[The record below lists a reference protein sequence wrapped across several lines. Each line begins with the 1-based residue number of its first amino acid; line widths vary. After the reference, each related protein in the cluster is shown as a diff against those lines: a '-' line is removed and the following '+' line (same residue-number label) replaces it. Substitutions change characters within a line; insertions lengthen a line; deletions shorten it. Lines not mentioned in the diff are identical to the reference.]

1 MGHDNQAGKS
11 LDPLSSM
18 KNTQGAQRL
27 TAALGL
33 NQRDVL
39 SLVGGG
45 GKTSLMFLLAET
57 LRAGGHRVITT
68 TTTKIFEPKA
78 DQTPCLCLGEPQEV
92 VLGRVDRWRHVTVAS
107 HRVSHG
113 KLQGI
118 TAQAVDALWK
128 SGRVD
133 YIINEADGAAQRPLK
148 APESYEPVIPA
159 CTSVVVALVGA
170 EAFAGRLD
178 EDTVFRSRIFSRLTG
193 LPLDAPLTY
202 EAIALIFVHEAGL
215 AKGAPGSARIV
226 PFVNK
231 TDLDHGLERG
241 REFAKVLLNVAD
253 PRIDRVVLGC
263 LQADPPIADVVFS

>member
-1 MGHDNQAGKS
+1 MGRNEQPRKS

-18 KNTQGAQRL
+18 RSTENPRRL

-33 NQRDVL
+33 NQREVL

-57 LRAGGHRVITT
+57 LRASGHRVITT
-68 TTTKIFEPKA
+68 TTTKIFEPGA

-92 VLGRVDRWRHVTVAS
+92 VLDHVDTWGHVTVAS

-118 TAQAVDALWK
+118 MPQAVDTLWE
-128 SGRVD
+128 SGRVEF
-133 YIINEADGAAQRPLK
+133 IIVEADGAAQRPLK
-148 APESYEPVIPA
+148 APESYEPVIPK
-159 CTSVVVALVGA
+159 CTGVVVALVGA
-170 EAFAGRLD
+170 DAFAGRLD

-193 LPLDAPLTY
+193 LPLGAHLTY
-202 EAIALIFVHEAGL
+202 EAIALVFVHEAGL

-231 TDLDHGLERG
+231 TDLDHGLQRG

-263 LQADPPIADVVFS
+263 LTSDPPIADVVLP

>member
-1 MGHDNQAGKS
+1 MGQNEEARKP
-11 LDPLSSM
+11 LDALPSMSSID
-18 KNTQGAQRL
+18 KAEGL

-33 NQRDVL
+33 SQREVL

-57 LRAGGHRVITT
+57 LRTGGHRVITT
-68 TTTKIFEPKA
+68 TTTKIFEPGA
-78 DQTPCLCLGEPQEV
+78 NQTPCLCLGEPQEA
-92 VLGRVDRWRHVTVAS
+92 VLGHVDTWGHVTVAS

-118 TAQAVDALWK
+118 TPQAVDDLWK

-148 APESYEPVIPA
+148 APEFYEPVIPA
-159 CTSVVVALVGA
+159 STRVVVALVGA
-170 EAFAGRLD
+170 DAFAGRLD

-193 LPLDAPLTY
+193 LPLGARLTY
-202 EAIALIFVHEAGL
+202 EAIALVFVHGAGL
-215 AKGAPGSARIV
+215 AKGAPRSARIV

-231 TDLDHGLERG
+231 TDLDRGLERG
-241 REFAKVLLNVAD
+241 REFAKALLTVAD
-253 PRIDRVVLGC
+253 PRIDRVVLGH
-263 LQADPPIADVVFS
+263 LTGDPPIADVVFP